1 MDSPGLI
8 LPAVL
13 DTNEEMQKEGKK
25 LRNNNNTHQTR
36 LHNVSGN
43 TLKKLLNGKKNTRI
57 KELPGFE
64 YYLNTEKFKL

>member
-25 LRNNNNTHQTR
+25 LRNNSNTHQTR

>member
-8 LPAVL
+8 LPAVS

-43 TLKKLLNGKKNTRI
+43 TLKN
-57 KELPGFE
+57 F
-64 YYLNTEKFKL
+64 